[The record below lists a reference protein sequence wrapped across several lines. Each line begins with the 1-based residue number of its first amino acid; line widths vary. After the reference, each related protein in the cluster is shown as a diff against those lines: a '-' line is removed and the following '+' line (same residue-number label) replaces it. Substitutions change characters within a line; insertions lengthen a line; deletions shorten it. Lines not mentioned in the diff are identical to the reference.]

1 MRDWY
6 ENSQRYPEA
15 VIGMCSGPSIRD
27 GTGAV
32 PYGAPCLMTLSSS
45 PPCQQ
50 FDPRMRNI
58 GAGWIYGQLST
69 AGIDDQ
75 VHVLQWH

>member
-1 MRDWY
+1 MKIA
-6 ENSQRYPEA
+6 NATPKLSLVCVA
-15 VIGMCSGPSIRD
+15 APSIR

-45 PPCQQ
+45 PPCQR

-58 GAGWIYGQLST
+58 GAGGIYGQLST